1 MKKKT
6 KEEFIEES
14 TKVHNG
20 KYDYSKVDYINNKTK
35 VCIVCPIHGEFWQA
49 PQDHTKGRGCT
60 KCNGGV
66 LHSNEEWLDKFKR
79 THGEK
84 YIYSI
89 DSTKKLT
96 SNTKLNI
103 VCPIHG
109 TFMQAC
115 INHSTGQGC
124 PKCANENNSIVKR
137 KNNEYFISIAEKI
150 HGNKY
155 DYSKVDY
162 INNHTEVCIIC
173 PKHGEFWQKP
183 NVHLLNHGCPKC
195 SCSKLEL
202 EIIKLLDDNKI
213 EYIHQANKKDFPWLK
228 RLSLDF
234 YLPEYNIAIECQG
247 IEHFKEIKFFGGT
260 KKYIETVKRDNR
272 KLNLCENNNIKL
284 LYYSNLEIKYPYKVY
299 ENKEELLKEIIN
311 EKQSSNFNGS

>member
-49 PQDHTKGRGCT
+49 PQDHIKGRGCT

-66 LHSNEEWLDKFKR
+66 LHSNEEWLDKFKK

-89 DSTKKLT
+89 DNTKKLT

-103 VCPIHG
+103 ICPIHG
-109 TFMQAC
+109 TFIQAC

-162 INNHTEVCIIC
+162 INNYTKVCIIC

-213 EYIHQANKKDFPWLK
+213 EYIYQANKKNFPWLK